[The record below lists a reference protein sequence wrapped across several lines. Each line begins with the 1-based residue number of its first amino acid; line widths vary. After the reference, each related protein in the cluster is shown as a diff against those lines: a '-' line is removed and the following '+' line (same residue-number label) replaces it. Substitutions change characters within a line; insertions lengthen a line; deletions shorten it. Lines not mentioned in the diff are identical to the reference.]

1 MFCVHHTTMHQFTVL
16 LFEATCV
23 PLPFGACWVIC
34 IQHPRSNYKLKLW
47 DLANFKFP
55 NNLVDVDLSIA
66 VGGFSQT
73 WKCCTSSGTSWRWL
87 SVMPSTGYT
96 AWCPRWLKSRPQN
109 LCTGKPDT
117 TAFCHFRSCFLCVCV
132 SLVLLQVRSF
142 VARTVRL
149 NYSVSTPPPPSLHS
163 LPSYQHPLPHIPS
176 HSLMQQNIFCFWRQS
191 LTAESAVVLVARPW
205 VDFATS

>member
-16 LFEATCV
+16 FKATCV
-23 PLPFGACWVIC
+23 HFPFGTCWVIF

-47 DLANFKFP
+47 DLVNFKFP
-55 NNLVDVDLSIA
+55 YNLVDVDLSIA

-117 TAFCHFRSCFLCVCV
+117 TAFCHIRTSFVCVCV
-132 SLVLLQVRSF
+132 CVCVCVLLQVRQS
-142 VARTVRL
+142 VAE
-149 NYSVSTPPPPSLHS
+149 NSENEFQCFNPPTPFPSNSCPVIS
-163 LPSYQHPLPHIPS
+163 LPFHIYSQPFTDSANKKSVFEDS
-176 HSLMQQNIFCFWRQS
+176 HWQLSQL
-191 LTAESAVVLVARPW
+191 
-205 VDFATS
+205 